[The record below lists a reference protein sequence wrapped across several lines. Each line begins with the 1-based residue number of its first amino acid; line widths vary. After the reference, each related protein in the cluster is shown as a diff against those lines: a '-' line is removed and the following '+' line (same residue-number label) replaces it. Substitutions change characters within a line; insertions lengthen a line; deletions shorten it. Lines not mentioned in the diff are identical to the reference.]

1 MDIISTAPSPAR
13 PLIGISGRRLRGSAI
28 GAPHGF
34 ADAPLEAY
42 LSEYS
47 TSVIHAGGLPV
58 HLPMDAAPAELVDRL
73 DGVVIVGGDDV
84 DPRRYGRAPG
94 PFTVVVDPQ
103 RDEFEAALI
112 EAAIDGAVPLLGV
125 CRGAQLLNVVRGGT
139 LHAHLEHGEGESHG
153 SYAYPRGHRVHDVRT
168 APGSITQAL
177 YGETTRVNSF
187 HHQAVD
193 APGRGVVVTGW
204 APDGIVEAIELE
216 GLPVLGV
223 QWHPEVF
230 HTDPVFR
237 WLIEQASARASLGL
251 APAARNVA

>member
-1 MDIISTAPSPAR
+1 MDIIGTSALAR
-13 PLIGISGRRLRGSAI
+13 PLIGISGRRLRGAAI

-47 TSVIHAGGLPV
+47 TSVLRAGGLPV
-58 HLPMDAAPAELVDRL
+58 HLPMDAAPAELVERL

-84 DPRRYGRAPG
+84 DPRRYGRTPG
-94 PFTVVVDPQ
+94 PFTPLIDPQ
-103 RDEFEAALI
+103 RDEFEAGLI

-139 LHAHLEHGEGESHG
+139 LHPHLAHGEGESHG
-153 SYAYPRGHRVHDVRT
+153 SYAYPRAHRVHEVRT
-168 APGSITQAL
+168 AAGSVAHAL

-193 APGRGVVVTGW
+193 VPGTGIVVTGW

-216 GLPVLGV
+216 GLPVVGV

-230 HTDPVFR
+230 DTDPIFD
-237 WLIEQASARASLGL
+237 WLVDQASARATL
-251 APAARNVA
+251 AVVSATQNVA

>member
-1 MDIISTAPSPAR
+1 MDIIGTSALTR
-13 PLIGISGRRLRGSAI
+13 PLIGISGRRLRGAAI

-47 TSVIHAGGLPV
+47 TSVLRAGGLPV
-58 HLPMDAAPAELVDRL
+58 HLPMDAAPAELVERL

-84 DPRRYGRAPG
+84 DPRRYGRTPG
-94 PFTVVVDPQ
+94 PFTPLIDPQ
-103 RDEFEAALI
+103 RDAFEAGLI
-112 EAAIDGAVPLLGV
+112 EAAIDGTVPLLGV

-139 LHAHLEHGEGESHG
+139 LHPHLAHGEGESHG
-153 SYAYPRGHRVHDVRT
+153 SYAYPRAHRVHEVRT
-168 APGSITQAL
+168 AAGSVTHAL

-193 APGRGVVVTGW
+193 VPGRGIVVTGW

-216 GLPVLGV
+216 GRPVVGV

-230 HTDPVFR
+230 GGDPVFD
-237 WLIEQASARASLGL
+237 WLVDQASARATLGV
-251 APAARNVA
+251 ASAAENVA

>member
-1 MDIISTAPSPAR
+1 MEIIGTSALAR

-47 TSVIHAGGLPV
+47 TSVLHAGGLPV
-58 HLPMDAAPAELVDRL
+58 HLPMDAAPAELVERL
-73 DGVVIVGGDDV
+73 EGVVIVGGDDV
-84 DPRRYGRAPG
+84 DPRRYGRTPG
-94 PFTVVVDPQ
+94 PFTPQIDPQ
-103 RDEFEAALI
+103 RDEFEAGLI

-139 LHAHLEHGEGESHG
+139 LHPHLAYGDGESHG
-153 SYAYPRGHRVHDVRT
+153 SYAYPRAHRVHDVHT
-168 APGSITQAL
+168 AAGSVAHAL

-193 APGRGVVVTGW
+193 VPGSGIVVTGW

-216 GLPVLGV
+216 GFPVVGV

-230 HTDPVFR
+230 GTDPVFG
-237 WLIEQASARASLGL
+237 WLVDQAAARATRGVASATQ
-251 APAARNVA
+251 NVA